1 MSCHREQ
8 SVSVNVEG
16 EKGIIYSFYF
26 NDSFVFP
33 GECVAYGV
41 QQYNCHMYTVSMSF
55 VCLIMP

>member
-41 QQYNCHMYTVSMSF
+41 QQYIVICTRYPCHLCV
-55 VCLIMP
+55 

>member
-33 GECVAYGV
+33 GECVAYEV
-41 QQYNCHMYTVSMSF
+41 QQYIVIYVRTRYPCHLCV
-55 VCLIMP
+55 